1 MDWMQFKAR
10 TEAQWVDVKVEPH
23 VFGFQIVSGTR
34 WNAGMSEPDIQLFEQ
49 QLGFPLPSDYREMLR
64 CINGLDREC
73 INVHGS
79 QEDAQPS
86 YSRQFYKY
94 PDDLPN
100 VERWLAQIAEFRSY
114 VDDVLEAEGFD
125 VRDLMGFVPLY
136 GHRAL
141 VVFGDCGLS
150 PVISIVGNDVI
161 IYGLNL
167 AEYVQHEFFPEEFHE
182 RMNSSVG

>member
-10 TEAQWVDVKVEPH
+10 TEAQWVEVDVEPH

-49 QLGFPLPSDYREMLR
+49 RLGFPLPLDYQEMVR
-64 CINGLDREC
+64 CINGFDREC

-79 QEDAQPS
+79 HEDAKPS

-94 PDDLPN
+94 PDDLLH
-100 VERWLAQIAEFRSY
+100 VQGWLDQIAEFRSF

-125 VRDLMGFVPLY
+125 VRDLIGFVPLY

-141 VVFGDCGLS
+141 AVFRDRTLS

-167 AEYVQHEFFPEEFHE
+167 AEYVQHEFFSNEF
-182 RMNSSVG
+182 MNR